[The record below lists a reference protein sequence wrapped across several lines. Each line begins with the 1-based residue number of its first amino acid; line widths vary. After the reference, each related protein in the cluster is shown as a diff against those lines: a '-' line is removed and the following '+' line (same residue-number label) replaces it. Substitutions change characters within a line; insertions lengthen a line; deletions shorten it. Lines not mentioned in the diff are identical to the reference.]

1 MNSNHNDYIDFLRKK
16 IKLAASDGFDIDAQD
31 INPLL
36 KPHQRDIV
44 RWAVQGGNRATF
56 AAVTTLLTAAKSRS
70 ELIAAAQTIPHVG
83 CISQREHLSRVFKR
97 RYDEFKKG
105 K

>member
-56 AAVTTLLTAAKSRS
+56 AAVTTLLAGNVTTERRRWPK
-70 ELIAAAQTIPHVG
+70 
-83 CISQREHLSRVFKR
+83 KR
-97 RYDEFKKG
+97 WC
-105 K
+105 

>member
-44 RWAVQGGNRATF
+44 GK
-56 AAVTTLLTAAKSRS
+56 LK
-70 ELIAAAQTIPHVG
+70 AAA
-83 CISQREHLSRVFKR
+83 
-97 RYDEFKKG
+97 
-105 K
+105 